1 MRETVWEKC
10 RIVRVEDVYIYRD
23 PAGRVIGVLEN
34 MEEDNRHGRDQ
45 GRVGEKAAGSQ

>member
-1 MRETVWEKC
+1 MREAGWDKC

-23 PAGRVIGVLEN
+23 PAGRVIGVLEHYE
-34 MEEDNRHGRDQ
+34 EEDKHGRNQ

>member
-1 MRETVWEKC
+1 LREAGWDKC

-34 MEEDNRHGRDQ
+34 MEEDNKHERDQ
-45 GRVGEKAAGSQ
+45 GRVAEKAAGSQ